1 VMRFSLPVEVES
13 EMWPSPLESEILT
26 PIDVADGFGLWED
39 EDFVY
44 LTRHGEIVATFSAGA
59 ATKQSIQEEIARQS
73 LAGDALREN
82 NSRKGGCL

>member
-1 VMRFSLPVEVES
+1 MMRFSLPVEVES
-13 EMWPSPLESEILT
+13 EMWLLPLDGGILT
-26 PIDVADGFGLWED
+26 AIDVAEGFGLWED

-73 LAGDALREN
+73 LAGDALSENKRE
-82 NSRKGGCL
+82 